1 MKAAFYTRSGAARE
15 VLQLADLPEPA
26 PGVGE
31 VKVRL
36 HWSGVNPSDVKSRA
50 DLRGRGMPYPRV
62 IPHSDG
68 AGVIESVGP
77 GVPASRV
84 GERVWVWNGAF
95 GRPDGTA
102 AECIVLPAAQAVA
115 LPANVSMEAGACLGI
130 PALTALHAVRGY
142 GGVAGQRVLVAGG
155 AGAVGHYAV
164 QFARLLGARQVIA
177 SVSSPAKAA
186 LALEAGAHATVD
198 YRAEPLAARVA
209 ELTEGEGLDRVI
221 EVDVAA
227 NGAAD
232 AEMLRPGGCAV
243 VYGSGKGSFELP
255 FFPQIAKNLSWHFF
269 IVYCLSPADRAAA
282 EATLRWMLE
291 AGLLQH
297 RIDRRLDLADI
308 FEAHEAVES
317 GKLVGNLVLRLP
329 AAAAV
334 SGAGDHHG

>member
-1 MKAAFYTRSGAARE
+1 MKAAFYTRTGTARD

-50 DLRGRGMPYPRV
+50 DLRGRGMSYPRV

-77 GVPASRV
+77 GVSAARV

-115 LPANVSMEAGACLGI
+115 LPAKVPMEAGACLGI

-177 SVSSPAKAA
+177 SVSSTAKAA

-209 ELTEGEGLDRVI
+209 ELTQGEGLDRVI

-227 NGAAD
+227 NGAVD

-269 IVYCLSPADRAAA
+269 IVYSLSPADRAAA

-308 FEAHEAVES
+308 VQAHEAVES
-317 GKLVGNLVLRLP
+317 GTLVGNLVLRLP
-329 AAAAV
+329 AAAA
-334 SGAGDHHG
+334 SSAGDHHG